1 MFPRKI
7 ISFIFIVFVP
17 LVIWSCGSSAE
28 YTSAKMAIEKSN
40 WAEAEEY
47 LFKALEVEPAN
58 AEVMV
63 QIGYHVHAKKR
74 EWTEMNKMFNQAIDI
89 DPSAKVLGRPVT
101 EITKNYR
108 SMFWAEN
115 YNKAIRKYNES
126 RKSQDKP
133 ALQSAADLFNETLA
147 IDPNEAQ
154 TYSILANCYYELGDS
169 EKAVENAKKAHE
181 LMPNEFRSNYT
192 LGQILALTGQKE
204 NAIKYIEKAVEI
216 EPNEQGAVK
225 QLAGLYYETGL
236 KEKSIETFELAIKQE
251 PDKAAKAN
259 LYFNLGVLHM
269 QSDNFQDAEDNFMM
283 AYDLNPS
290 DTEALIGIAQTFE
303 NAEKWRR
310 ASKFYRELISLD
322 PENPEHYKGMAR
334 TLIKQG
340 DPDGATRYLQ
350 KAKKVGG

>member
-1 MFPRKI
+1 MFTRKI
-7 ISFIFIVFVP
+7 VLFIFSIVMTVF
-17 LVIWSCGSSAE
+17 IWSCGSSAE
-28 YTSAKMAIEKSN
+28 YTSAKMAIEKEN

-74 EWTEMNKMFNQAIDI
+74 QWIDMNKMFNQAIEI
-89 DPSAKVLGRPVT
+89 DPNAKVLGRPVT
-101 EITKNYR
+101 EITNNYR

-115 YNKAIRKYNES
+115 YNKAIRMYNES
-126 RKSQDKP
+126 RRSQDKST
-133 ALQSAADLFNETLA
+133 LQSATDIFNETLA
-147 IDPNEAQ
+147 IDPGEAQ
-154 TYSILANCYYELGDS
+154 TYSILANCYYELGD
-169 EKAVENAKKAHE
+169 KTNAVEYAKKAHE
-181 LMPNEFRSNYT
+181 LIPNEFRSNYT
-192 LGQILALTGQKE
+192 LGQILALTGDKK
-204 NAIKYIEKAVEI
+204 NAITYIEKAVEI
-216 EPNEQGAVK
+216 SPTEQGAVK

-251 PDKAAKAN
+251 SDKSAKAN

-269 QSDNFQDAEDNFMM
+269 QSDNFQDAEDNFMT
-283 AYDLNPS
+283 AYDLNPE
-290 DTEALIGIAQTFE
+290 DTEALMGIAQTFE

-334 TLIKQG
+334 ALINQG
-340 DPDGATRYLQ
+340 DPEGATRYLQ
-350 KAKKVGG
+350 KAKSLE